1 MRALIETFAFMIGGE
16 MRTASDAKTMATT
29 LRQELKAKSID
40 LSHAECLEI
49 TARQFGA
56 RDWNTF
62 AAMTAKT
69 AAPAGVAIE
78 RAIPIIRIFSVE
90 KAREFYLDFL
100 GCMVDW
106 EHRFGENF
114 PLYMQVSRTEFQL
127 HLSEHHGDA
136 SPGSN
141 AFVPMVGI
149 EAFQRELIGKSYPY
163 MKPGIED
170 LPWGRQVQVYDPFG
184 NRIRFCER
192 KEG

>member
-1 MRALIETFAFMIGGE
+1 
-16 MRTASDAKTMATT
+16 MRTASDAKAMATT
-29 LRQELKAKSID
+29 LRRELKAKSID

-56 RDWNTF
+56 RDWNTL
-62 AAMTAKT
+62 AALVAKT
-69 AAPAGVAIE
+69 GLADGISIE
-78 RAIPIIRIFSVE
+78 RPIPIVRIFDVA

-100 GCMVDW
+100 GCTVDW

-114 PLYMQVSRTEFQL
+114 PLYMQVSRTAFVL

-141 AFVPMVGI
+141 AFVPMTGI
-149 EAFQRELIGKSYPY
+149 EAFRRELIGKSYPY

-170 LPWGRQVQVYDPFG
+170 APWGRELQVYDPFG

-192 KEG
+192 KEE

>member
-1 MRALIETFAFMIGGE
+1 MP
-16 MRTASDAKTMATT
+16 TASEAKAMNPKSMAAA
-29 LRQELKAKSID
+29 LRRELKAKSID
-40 LSHAECLEI
+40 LSHAECLELV
-49 TARQFGA
+49 ARQLGA
-56 RDWNTF
+56 RDWNTL
-62 AAMTAKT
+62 AALAER
-69 AAPAGVAIE
+69 AAGPADGIRIE
-78 RAIPIIRIFSVE
+78 RPIPIVRIFDVA

-100 GCMVDW
+100 GCSVDW

-141 AFVPMVGI
+141 AFVPMSGI
-149 EAFQRELIGKSYPY
+149 EAFRRELIGKSYTY
-163 MKPGIED
+163 MKPGIEEA
-170 LPWGRQVQVYDPFG
+170 PWGRELQVYDPFG